1 MYGNNDAIFK
11 QQTIYY
17 VTHQKTMKKDTIQQ
31 LKFLFVFQ
39 VVLGGNKSFKKSK
52 NTKCRL
58 NTKCY
63 FALKF

>member
-52 NTKCRL
+52 NT
-58 NTKCY
+58 NVG
-63 FALKF
+63 